1 MSRILPILFNTEMVQ
16 AILDNRKT
24 VTRRIIKPSYRP
36 DESGFQVL
44 TNMGTKERWA
54 EKIDEEEMR
63 FDPPRYVIP
72 PFQPDCIM
80 YVRETWAFQCCIE
93 CMNIYE
99 DDSCM
104 IGKTST
110 IHEDKDAISEGCYIY
125 RADHPHPERIIWR
138 PSIHMPKE
146 AARIW
151 LSVTDIKIQR
161 LQEMTLDDFLQEGV
175 VMLPEAF
182 NDPENVYQQGRTDF
196 IDIWDS
202 TIPKG
207 QQALYGWAANPWI
220 WAIEYERCEKPE
232 PCILKG
238 IAPAEDKRP
247 CIGYQKSK
255 EDDEPCEMCKGC
267 KWCDGEKPESEG

>member
-1 MSRILPILFNTEMVQ
+1 MSRVLPILFNTEMVQ

-36 DESGFQVL
+36 DERGFQVF

-54 EKIDEEEMR
+54 EKIDEEEMS

-72 PFQPDCIM
+72 PFQPGDIL
-80 YVRETWAFQCCIE
+80 YVRETWAQ
-93 CMNIYE
+93 
-99 DDSCM
+99 
-104 IGKTST
+104 ST
-110 IHEDKDAISEGCYIY
+110 DLFGEFPEYIY
-125 RADHPHPERIIWR
+125 RADPSALGGTIWR
-138 PSIHMPKE
+138 PSIHMPKA

-151 LSVTDIKIQR
+151 LRVTDIKIHR
-161 LQEMTLDDFLQEGV
+161 LQDMTLDDFLQEGV

-182 NDPENVYQQGRTDF
+182 NDPENVYQQARTDF
-196 IDIWDS
+196 IEIWDS
-202 TIPKG
+202 TIPKE
-207 QQALYGWAANPWI
+207 QQALYGWTANPWT
-220 WAIEYERCEKPE
+220 WVIEFERSEKPD

-238 IAPAEDKRP
+238 IAPVEDKRP

-267 KWCDGEKPESEG
+267 RACNGEESESER